1 MIKLRWENNQT
12 RTFHRYIQ
20 KYKTVRKNI
29 VHWSS
34 YSPLGDCVSENSTNE
49 SASAT

>member
-1 MIKLRWENNQT
+1 MIRLRWETNQT

-20 KYKTVRKNI
+20 KYKTVRKK
-29 VHWSS
+29 
-34 YSPLGDCVSENSTNE
+34 YPLGDCVSENSTNE